1 MLRLIAP
8 SALLRQTELPVLPC
22 GNSPQEFF
30 SARFAAP
37 TAAPIVNP
45 AACLRL
51 FHDLSLSLKLIF
63 LNFEIAP
70 NFGIDRA
77 LDRA

>member
-8 SALLRQTELPVLPC
+8 SALLRQTELSVLPC
-22 GNSPQEFF
+22 GNSLEEFF
-30 SARFAAP
+30 RARFAAP
-37 TAAPIVNP
+37 KTALIVNP

-51 FHDLSLSLKLIF
+51 FSDPSLSPKLIF
-63 LNFEIAP
+63 SNFEIAP